1 MEKIVHRVNTLQDL
15 QSVPRTMGVEVDLR
29 SRGNEIIMNHG
40 PFCDGEKFSEFCR
53 HYRHGTM
60 VVNPKEDGLEGRAME
75 MLKEN
80 GVKNYFFLDLAMPT
94 MVRLSNAGESRMAV
108 RFSKFEPL
116 EAVLAMEGRADWVWV
131 DCFDGFFLDE
141 KSYGKMEGK
150 FKICLVSPELQ
161 KYPKTEI
168 LAHKKRISEIGAKVD
183 AVCTDCPQMW

>member
-29 SRGNEIIMNHG
+29 SRGNEIIMNHD
-40 PFCDGEKFSEFCR
+40 PFCNGEKFSEFCR

-150 FKICLVSPELQ
+150 FRICLVSPELQ

>member
-29 SRGNEIIMNHG
+29 SMGNEIIMNHD
-40 PFCDGEKFSEFCR
+40 PFCNGEKFSEFCR

-60 VVNPKEDGLEGRAME
+60 VVNPKEDGLEGRAMDILE
-75 MLKEN
+75 GN
-80 GVKNYFFLDLAMPT
+80 GIKNYFFLDLAMPA

-108 RFSKFEPL
+108 RFSKFEPIGG
-116 EAVLAMEGRADWVWV
+116 VLAMEGRADWVWV

-150 FKICLVSPELQ
+150 FRICLVSPELQ

-168 LAHKKRISEIGAKVD
+168 LAHKKSISEIGAKVD